1 MKAPGGFDHRGDDE
15 AGEGGGDAIEGGG
28 GNASQKLKLREHLFA
43 LSMPLF
49 SCIVS
54 LLQPT
59 TPSSLLLLSIC
70 WFTCSLY
77 VGPFKWNSTTP
88 ALISL
93 PYALYALPTV
103 HHVHES
109 TQGRG
114 CILVTH
120 QSLSLHRPG

>member
-93 PYALYALPTV
+93 PRAFFALPTV
-103 HHVHES
+103 HNVH
-109 TQGRG
+109 
-114 CILVTH
+114 
-120 QSLSLHRPG
+120 